1 MGRMGSGLRR
11 MQSMDDIVLRAVDK
25 YFIMVEKAGFS
36 GPVFLF
42 VLFS

>member
-1 MGRMGSGLRR
+1 MRR

>member
-1 MGRMGSGLRR
+1 MRR
-11 MQSMDDIVLRAVDK
+11 MQSMDDIVLWAVDK

-36 GPVFLF
+36 GLVFLF